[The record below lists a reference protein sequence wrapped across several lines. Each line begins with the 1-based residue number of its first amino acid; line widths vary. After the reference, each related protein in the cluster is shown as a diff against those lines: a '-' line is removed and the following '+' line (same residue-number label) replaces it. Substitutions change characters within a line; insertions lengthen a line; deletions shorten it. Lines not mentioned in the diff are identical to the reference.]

1 MSDTGPEPTPAP
13 DQDGMDMIADAEF
26 GALSA
31 PDEVPDLEEGT
42 RRRNLEALYSVPLT
56 ITAQLGETQLTIRE
70 LLALAPGSVLELN
83 RAAGESIDL
92 YVNGIR
98 VGSGDAVVVN
108 ESYGLRIT
116 ELLSPAERL
125 ANL

>member
-1 MSDTGPEPTPAP
+1 MSGTEPHPP
-13 DQDGMDMIADAEF
+13 NENGMDTIADAEF

-31 PDEVPDLEEGT
+31 PDETPAPEEDA

-92 YVNGIR
+92 YVNGVR